1 MRPSSR
7 SAPKQQLWGY
17 GGSSRHAENLSDG
30 EEDFAGQDAQ
40 RVGYSAA
47 EDHQR
52 LLAQLQRSG
61 AVRTRHARG
70 AERLIQASA
79 VLAMLCALCP

>member
-1 MRPSSR
+1 MDCHTRRAITLWDCNNSHALHAMRPSSR
-7 SAPKQQLWGY
+7 GQLWGY
-17 GGSSRHAENLSDG
+17 GGSSRHIENLSDG

-61 AVRTRHARG
+61 TVS
-70 AERLIQASA
+70 AS
-79 VLAMLCALCP
+79 CAWG

>member
-7 SAPKQQLWGY
+7 SAPEQQLWGY
-17 GGSSRHAENLSDG
+17 GGSSRHIENLSDG

-61 AVRTRHARG
+61 AVS
-70 AERLIQASA
+70 ASSA
-79 VLAMLCALCP
+79 WG